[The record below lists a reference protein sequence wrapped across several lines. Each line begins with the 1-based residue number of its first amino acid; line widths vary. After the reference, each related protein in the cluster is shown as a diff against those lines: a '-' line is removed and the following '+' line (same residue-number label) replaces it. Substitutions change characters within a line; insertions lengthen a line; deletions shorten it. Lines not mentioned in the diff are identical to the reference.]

1 MKSRNSLA
9 GDIFYTFA
17 TQSGLVYDTTDT
29 VTDCLTQNGCTD
41 SYVFAAFKCQF
52 LANRTRNW
60 VKLKCCCVSIK
71 NNNPFLSVGP
81 VMSLMCLC
89 FLHSPLR
96 DTYNYISFLCLSF
109 SLMLP
114 PSSVL
119 IVLGKRKC
127 LYICICC
134 CAIITT
140 DVLFVIISYSVYGHA
155 CCSTAHMPK

>member
-1 MKSRNSLA
+1 M
-9 GDIFYTFA
+9 
-17 TQSGLVYDTTDT
+17 
-29 VTDCLTQNGCTD
+29 
-41 SYVFAAFKCQF
+41 
-52 LANRTRNW
+52 
-60 VKLKCCCVSIK
+60 KLKCCCLSIK
-71 NNNPFLSVGP
+71 NNNLFLSVGP

-114 PSSVL
+114 PPSVL

-134 CAIITT
+134 CASITT

-155 CCSTAHMPK
+155 CCSKLTCQSNQLTQPSERFTTCQQNKCFVFLSALWM